1 MTWIK
6 TVAFEEA
13 DERLK
18 KLMMDVRSLYPIEY
32 EGGVESAG
40 DGEDEREGVVAS
52 HTLIPDAM
60 YHMFAGFG
68 VLMST
73 DLPLQRRQHEMIAT
87 VVSAVNA
94 CHY

>member
-1 MTWIK
+1 LTRDFPAKEVIMLR
-6 TVAFEEA
+6 AM
-13 DERLK
+13 RHLK
-18 KLMMDVRSLYPIEY
+18 MRRKLTLLC
-32 EGGVESAG
+32 GLFSAG
-40 DGEDEREGVVAS
+40 
-52 HTLIPDAM
+52 
-60 YHMFAGFG
+60 YAGFG